1 MRQQYDE
8 EYLRDLEKGYIRT
21 EDGIQLPPRTFV
33 YKFFEPTSST
43 GSCVMLMDTQREADI
58 GLASRYK
65 FEPLKDGECFID
77 KKMANGLQVEVGDV
91 IYHKFD
97 VK

>member
-1 MRQQYDE
+1 
-8 EYLRDLEKGYIRT
+8 
-21 EDGIQLPPRTFV
+21 
-33 YKFFEPTSST
+33 
-43 GSCVMLMDTQREADI
+43 MLIDTQRESDI

-65 FEPLKDGECFID
+65 HAPMKDGECFID
-77 KKMANGLQVEVGDV
+77 QAMAKALKVEEGDV